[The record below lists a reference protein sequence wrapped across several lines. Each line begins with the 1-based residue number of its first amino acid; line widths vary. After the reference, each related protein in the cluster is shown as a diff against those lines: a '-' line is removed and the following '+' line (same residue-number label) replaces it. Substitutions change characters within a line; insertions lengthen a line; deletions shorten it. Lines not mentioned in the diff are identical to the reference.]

1 MKRQLTG
8 GSQLYPGAH
17 TPFTPQGGGKRG
29 KDERENTTPSSGRE
43 ECRKAGGSAKF
54 RAGGE
59 QPATDPRRA
68 GQFRTCQKRQSGARE
83 MYKVKLTSSALTGGA
98 EK

>member
-43 ECRKAGGSAKF
+43 ECRKAGGGLLSFGLGVNSQPQIPEERVSSGPAKKDS
-54 RAGGE
+54 RVPGKC
-59 QPATDPRRA
+59 TR
-68 GQFRTCQKRQSGARE
+68 
-83 MYKVKLTSSALTGGA
+83 
-98 EK
+98 